1 MIPSI
6 YYQGFNQDTGYRSVS
21 LPLKSA
27 VISMWFDTNKQHKS
41 LSLHSWNLWLF
52 ELSPRHWHG
61 GKNNNNRKWGQQSF
75 IKVCLCISGTGIL
88 CGIMWSSFGK
98 QMENDCRLKQLMN
111 TYTERSGATH
121 VCSGQLP
128 SGFKERDTPEGLHG
142 SSIFLWCI
150 NVCLICQLNVLI
162 QPLVLWQKYFTSM
175 WGFLI

>member
-6 YYQGFNQDTGYRSVS
+6 YYQGFNQDTVYWSVF
-21 LPLKSA
+21 LHLKFA
-27 VISMWFDTNKQHKS
+27 VISMWLDTNKQHKS

-52 ELSPRHWHG
+52 EVSPRHWHG
-61 GKNNNNRKWGQQSF
+61 GKTTITENRGSNLLS
-75 IKVCLCISGTGIL
+75 VCLCISGTGIL
-88 CGIMWSSFGK
+88 CGIMWSSFGN
-98 QMENDCRLKQLMN
+98 QMENDWRLKQLMN

-150 NVCLICQLNVLI
+150 NVCLIYQLNVLI
-162 QPLVLWQKYFTSM
+162 QPLVLWQNILHQYEA
-175 WGFLI
+175 L